1 MDDQNLNE
9 KPTHERRA
17 ALRRITA
24 VAIPAVIG
32 AGAALGVMAATVG
45 FDGGT
50 TTVIRESPV
59 AMTQAAGT
67 TARTPVPEG
76 VPEGRGPD
84 VLSVQEV
91 VRRAS
96 PAVVLVSST
105 TPTGGGLGSGF
116 LANTDGRIITNAHVV
131 KGAEKT
137 TVTFS
142 DGTVESA
149 RILGVDESTDIAVLG
164 VARTPKGVTPVP
176 LGRSDGL
183 VVGQD
188 VVAIGNPYGFERTAT
203 TGIVSALKRVIT
215 SPNGFTIQNVI
226 QTDAAINQ
234 GNSGGPLFDRDGRVI
249 GMNSQIAR
257 ENGGNVGIGFAI
269 PIDTILPIADSIA
282 RTGVDEHAW
291 IGITGRELT
300 PGLAAKMALGDR
312 QVVLV
317 SDTDDGGHA
326 RDTGM
331 RSAAVATARVP
342 TGADLIVAVN
352 GRPITDMAD
361 VSEAVASRRVGDQV
375 TVTVLRDGQ
384 TTTLRLT
391 LKDRPAD
398 IGAR

>member
-1 MDDQNLNE
+1 MDDQHLDE

-17 ALRRITA
+17 SLRRITA

-59 AMTQAAGT
+59 AMTQVAGT
-67 TARTPVPEG
+67 TAQTPVPDG
-76 VPEGRGPD
+76 IPVGGD
-84 VLSVQEV
+84 TNGLSVQEV
-91 VRRAS
+91 VHRAS

-105 TPTGGGLGSGF
+105 TLTGGGLGSGF
-116 LANTDGRIITNAHVV
+116 LVNTDGRIITNAHVV
-131 KGAEKT
+131 KGAKKT

-142 DGTVESA
+142 DGTMESA
-149 RILGVDESTDIAVLG
+149 RILGVDESTDIAVLD

-176 LGRSDGL
+176 LGRSDKL

-188 VVAIGNPYGFERTAT
+188 VVAIGNPYGFERTVT

-215 SPNGFTIQNVI
+215 SPNGFTIQNAI

-249 GMNSQIAR
+249 GMNSQIASQ
-257 ENGGNVGIGFAI
+257 NGGNVGIGFAI
-269 PIDTILPIADSIA
+269 PINTILPIADSIA
-282 RTGVDEHAW
+282 RAGVAEHAW

-312 QVVLV
+312 RGVLV
-317 SDTDDGGHA
+317 TDTDTRGPA
-326 RDTGM
+326 RDAGV
-331 RSAAVATARVP
+331 RSAAVATAKVP
-342 TGADLIVAVN
+342 SGADLIVAVN
-352 GRPITDMAD
+352 GRSITDMAD
-361 VSEAVASRRVGDQV
+361 VSEAVASRRVGDEV
-375 TVTVLRDGQ
+375 TITVLRDGQ

-398 IGAR
+398 VGVR